1 MSTPTTPPQ
10 PSEAQVYAAY
20 QSLLDALNAACKAA
34 TGTAAVPLNDAA
46 QAIQDLL
53 TADNEIALQANTASF
68 TALTPAMKQANS
80 AIKTLKDQIAS
91 IAAGISNVGKIEGA
105 INQVLQLTGKFL

>member
-1 MSTPTTPPQ
+1 
-10 PSEAQVYAAY
+10 
-20 QSLLDALNAACKAA
+20 
-34 TGTAAVPLNDAA
+34 
-46 QAIQDLL
+46 
-53 TADNEIALQANTASF
+53 
-68 TALTPAMKQANS
+68 MKQANS